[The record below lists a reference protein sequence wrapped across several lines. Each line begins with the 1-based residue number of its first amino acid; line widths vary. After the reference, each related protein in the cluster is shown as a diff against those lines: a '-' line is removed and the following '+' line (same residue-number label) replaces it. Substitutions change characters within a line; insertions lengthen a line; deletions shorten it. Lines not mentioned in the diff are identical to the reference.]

1 MIKIT
6 REITKTDYNLLIAQD
21 LWQAHSPISLII
33 FQKEFIKVNLNTE
46 TMIKKCETCG
56 VKYKDCVSFFEYT
69 SFKDDLIEY
78 KCLCCKKKKKI
89 VENLKKQFFD
99 TYKLSNQDVKLILLF
114 WKVVNFHEYIDY
126 WEKNSIWHH
135 YLKKKISTIT

>member
-1 MIKIT
+1 MASSFS
-6 REITKTDYNLLIAQD
+6 NL
-21 LWQAHSPISLII
+21 
-33 FQKEFIKVNLNTE
+33 VNNLSEGIHKSKFEYRND
-46 TMIKKCETCG
+46 IKKCETCG

-78 KCLCCKKKKKI
+78 KCLCCNKKKKI

-114 WKVVNFHEYIDY
+114 
-126 WEKNSIWHH
+126 
-135 YLKKKISTIT
+135 

>member
-6 REITKTDYNLLIAQD
+6 REITKTDYKLLIAQD
-21 LWQAHSPISLII
+21 VWQAHSPISLII

-56 VKYKDCVSFFEYT
+56 VKYKDFVSFFEYT

-78 KCLCCKKKKKI
+78 KCML
-89 VENLKKQFFD
+89 
-99 TYKLSNQDVKLILLF
+99 
-114 WKVVNFHEYIDY
+114 
-126 WEKNSIWHH
+126 
-135 YLKKKISTIT
+135 